1 MDKATML
8 VDGVPNAARVARAL
22 RAVVHSAIEVGAGVS
37 GLASIV
43 EKPPGSGPLMAV
55 AAGGRALRL
64 SGHMGPAVVMA
75 CDLPAVSERSIAM
88 LADWPGDAS
97 VVPVVDGEPQPL
109 FARWS
114 AEALMAAAEL
124 AESGAR
130 SMRVLLELPGLLLAD
145 EASWPAGVDPRCFF
159 DVDSPEDLERFGLS

>member
-1 MDKATML
+1 
-8 VDGVPNAARVARAL
+8 VDGV
-22 RAVVHSAIEVGAGVS
+22 
-37 GLASIV
+37 
-43 EKPPGSGPLMAV
+43 
-55 AAGGRALRL
+55 
-64 SGHMGPAVVMA
+64 
-75 CDLPAVSERSIAM
+75 
-88 LADWPGDAS
+88 
-97 VVPVVDGEPQPL
+97 PQPL